1 MNAINRI
8 MIRLLIVSVCSIG
21 MPMPSAQAELVST
34 YNLAIASQFE
44 SDRQKLDAWV
54 QREDVRAE
62 LESNGVNP
70 AEAEARVDALSDAEA
85 ASIAGRIDSLPA
97 GGDFIGA
104 LVFVF
109 VLLLVTDILGFTKV
123 YSFTRRIK

>member
-8 MIRLLIVSVCSIG
+8 LIRLLIVSVCSIG
-21 MPMPSAQAELVST
+21 MPVPSAQAELVST
-34 YNLAIASQFE
+34 YNLAVASQFE
-44 SDRQKLDAWV
+44 SDRQKLDVWL

-62 LESNGVNP
+62 LERNGVNP
-70 AEAEARVDALSDAEA
+70 AEAKARVDAMTDAEA
-85 ASIAGRIDSLPA
+85 ASIAGRIESLPA

-109 VLLLVTDILGFTKV
+109 VLLLITDILGFTKV

>member
-1 MNAINRI
+1 MNATNRI
-8 MIRLLIVSVCSIG
+8 LIRLLIVSVCFIG
-21 MPMPSAQAELVST
+21 MPAPSAQAELVST
-34 YNLAIASQFE
+34 YSLAVASQFE
-44 SDRQKLDAWV
+44 SNRQILDAWL

-62 LESNGVNP
+62 LERNGVNP
-70 AEAEARVDALSDAEA
+70 AAARARVDALSDAEA

-109 VLLLVTDILGFTKV
+109 VLLLITDILGFTKV
-123 YSFTRRIK
+123 YSFTRPIK

>member
-62 LESNGVNP
+62 LERNGVNP
-70 AEAEARVDALSDAEA
+70 AEAKARVHALSDAEA